1 MTPRLRTPLV
11 ATLLAGSLLISA
23 RTFAQVPAP
32 IAASGETA
40 VATFH
45 AEGAQVY
52 ECKLDSSS
60 RLVWQFREPIAALI
74 LDGKTVGRHYA
85 GPNWQ
90 HVDGSAVRAKMVSS
104 LPGATSDDVPWL
116 KLDVTEQRGNGV
128 LSRCTRPLKP
138 SRRRWADERTAKLL
152 RCGPFGW
159 PPRRQANGG
168 ERSHHQRGQV
178 TMKKIGPAEQD
189 RFKCV

>member
-1 MTPRLRTPLV
+1 MTPRLRTPLF
-11 ATLLAGSLLISA
+11 AALLAGSLLISA

-40 VATFH
+40 VVTFH

-52 ECKLDSSS
+52 ECKLDSSN

-116 KLDVTEQRGNGV
+116 KLDVTEQRGNGA
-128 LSRCTRPLKP
+128 LSHVVTVQRVNTKGGATQGPCESAGTFRSVPY
-138 SRRRWADERTAKLL
+138 SADYVFL
-152 RCGPFGW
+152 RKG
-159 PPRRQANGG
+159 N
-168 ERSHHQRGQV
+168 
-178 TMKKIGPAEQD
+178 
-189 RFKCV
+189 